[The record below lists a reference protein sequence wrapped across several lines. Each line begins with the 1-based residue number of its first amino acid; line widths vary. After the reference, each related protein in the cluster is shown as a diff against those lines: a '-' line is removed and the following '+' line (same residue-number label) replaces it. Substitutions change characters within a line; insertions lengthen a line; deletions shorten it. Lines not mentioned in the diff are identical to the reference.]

1 MFDLHRAL
9 TADGIA
15 ISRPAD
21 YVSGKKASLEDY
33 YRDVIALLTDYTPAR
48 FYFVRF
54 SDKTVSIDTP
64 LGEARCFGKYGYG
77 GAYFVVG
84 ADGRVWLYSPEA
96 ENAWDKELVFAN
108 SSLDLFV
115 QTYCRLMAAV
125 FQLKSGFVVEGGLP
139 KDGEVTVKNLTCWL
153 EQADPEAVA
162 EDAFWGLLLYE
173 LEDGF
178 FPLMDNPV
186 TRDVGMPEHRYLESE
201 RSSEKL

>member
-54 SDKTVSIDTP
+54 SDETVSIDTP

-77 GAYFVVG
+77 GAYSGLTLNQYGVT
-84 ADGRVWLYSPEA
+84 SP
-96 ENAWDKELVFAN
+96 
-108 SSLDLFV
+108 
-115 QTYCRLMAAV
+115 CRTICTV
-125 FQLKSGFVVEGGLP
+125 CGFVAL
-139 KDGEVTVKNLTCWL
+139 
-153 EQADPEAVA
+153 
-162 EDAFWGLLLYE
+162 
-173 LEDGF
+173 
-178 FPLMDNPV
+178 
-186 TRDVGMPEHRYLESE
+186 S
-201 RSSEKL
+201 

>member
-1 MFDLHRAL
+1 MAWRWCGVRRVFLCMFM
-9 TADGIA
+9 
-15 ISRPAD
+15 
-21 YVSGKKASLEDY
+21 
-33 YRDVIALLTDYTPAR
+33 
-48 FYFVRF
+48 FQ
-54 SDKTVSIDTP
+54 
-64 LGEARCFGKYGYG
+64 
-77 GAYFVVG
+77 
-84 ADGRVWLYSPEA
+84 YSPGNTVN
-96 ENAWDKELVFAN
+96 NATSF
-108 SSLDLFV
+108 
-115 QTYCRLMAAV
+115 Y
-125 FQLKSGFVVEGGLP
+125 KSGFVVEGGLP

>member
-1 MFDLHRAL
+1 MFDLHHAL

-54 SDKTVSIDTP
+54 SDETVSIDTP

-84 ADGRVWLYSPEA
+84 VDGRGRLYSPEA
-96 ENAWDKELVFAN
+96 KNAWDKELVFAG

-115 QTYCRLMAAV
+115 QTYCRLMAEV
-125 FQLKSGFVVEGGLP
+125 FLLKSGFVVKGGLP
-139 KDGEVTVKNLTCWL
+139 KDGEIAENLIRWL
-153 EQADPEAVA
+153 EQADPEAAV

-186 TRDVGMPEHRYLESE
+186 MRDVGMPEHRYLEVERPSE
-201 RSSEKL
+201 NS

>member
-15 ISRPAD
+15 ICRPAD
-21 YVSGKKASLEDY
+21 YVSGKKALLEDY
-33 YRDVIALLTDYTPAR
+33 CRDVIALLTDYPPAR

-54 SDKTVSIDTP
+54 SDETVSIDTP
-64 LGEARCFGKYGYG
+64 LGEVRCFGKYGYG
-77 GAYFVVG
+77 GAYFVAG

-96 ENAWDKELVFAN
+96 KNAWEKELVFAG

-115 QTYCRLMAAV
+115 QTYCRLMAEV
-125 FQLKSGFVVEGGLP
+125 FLLKSGFVLEGRLP
-139 KDGEVTVKNLTCWL
+139 KDGEITENLTRWL
-153 EQADPEAVA
+153 EQADPEVAV
-162 EDAFWGLLLYE
+162 EDAFWGRLLYE
-173 LEDGF
+173 LKEGF

-186 TRDVGMPEHRYLESE
+186 TRDVGMPEHRYLEAE

>member
-15 ISRPAD
+15 ICRPAD

-33 YRDVIALLTDYTPAR
+33 CRDVIALLTDYPPAR

-54 SDKTVSIDTP
+54 SDETISIDTP
-64 LGEARCFGKYGYG
+64 FGEARCFGKYGYG

-96 ENAWDKELVFAN
+96 ENDWEKELVFAN

-115 QTYCRLMAAV
+115 QTYCRLMAEV
-125 FQLKSGFVVEGGLP
+125 FLLKSGFVVKGGLP
-139 KDGEVTVKNLTCWL
+139 KNGEIAENLIRWL
-153 EQADPEAVA
+153 EQADSEAAA
-162 EDAFWGLLLYE
+162 EDAFWGQLLYE